1 MRWFEQMMTL
11 LNANFRQANAPAE
24 AECGSHPLRQP
35 TGARPTR
42 RRALLPLTV
51 LWTALLLTA
60 LLLTVTTVQ
69 AQPIAELSAPPS
81 RLAAT
86 PDGVVALL
94 GDGSVVRVGEA
105 GVAPIAGGWQGET
118 LLACG
123 GHIFGI
129 DASGRLAAALA
140 DLLGPQVSPHSTP
153 LCLPDG
159 SVIALSENADRLLR
173 LTPSLIMSAQRSIEA
188 LADSEIVAL
197 DGAVALLTAP
207 TTRYPHGVLGDR
219 IEAASVTL
227 IDPDTLADLGSYT
240 VEDPYVIEQRRVLPF
255 ASAGR
260 QGIYL
265 TRSSRQNGA
274 GVVAL
279 ALSDRGLEPLA
290 FGEEIGL
297 GQRWLNLFAAR
308 DDRAYS
314 VRTPH
319 IGGPLERYRLEGGV
333 LSVERYQLDVTNHT
347 IGSRN
352 LDLGILLPD
361 VTPGRDLLVLPRRD
375 LRSLRLIACDD
386 GGCRVTAEYPLEG
399 RLAANPV
406 WHHGGSGLEL
416 YAGDSLGRL
425 YRFELDL
432 P

>member
-1 MRWFEQMMTL
+1 MRQRCEQL
-11 LNANFRQANAPAE
+11 AIFLNALFRQA
-24 AECGSHPLRQP
+24 
-35 TGARPTR
+35 TGATAAACAKPLPRP
-42 RRALLPLTV
+42 
-51 LWTALLLTA
+51 TALLMV
-60 LLLTVTTVQ
+60 LLMMTTVTTVTPAM
-69 AQPIAELSAPPS
+69 AQPIAQLSAPPS
-81 RLAAT
+81 WLAAT
-86 PDGVVALL
+86 PDAVVALL

-105 GVAPIAGGWQGET
+105 GVTPIAGGWQGES
-118 LLACG
+118 LLPCG

-140 DLLGPQVSPHSTP
+140 DLFGPQVSPHSTP

-173 LTPSLIMSAQRSIEA
+173 LTPSLIVSGQRPIAA

-207 TTRYPHGVLGDR
+207 TARYPHGILGDR
-219 IEAASVTL
+219 IEAAAVTL
-227 IDPDTLADLGSYT
+227 VDPDTLADLGSYT
-240 VEDPYVIEQRRVLPF
+240 VEEPYVIEQRRVLPF
-255 ASAGR
+255 ASAGLK
-260 QGIYL
+260 GLYL
-265 TRSSRQNGA
+265 TRSSAQTGA

-279 ALSDRGLEPLA
+279 AVGDRGLEPLA

-308 DDRAYS
+308 NGRAYS

-319 IGGPLERYRLEGGV
+319 IGGPLERYSLEGDV
-333 LSVERYQLDVTNHT
+333 LSVERYQLEVTNHA

-361 VTPGRDLLVLPRRD
+361 ITPGSDLLVLPRRD

-399 RLAANPV
+399 RLAANPIWV
-406 WHHGGSGLEL
+406 RSGSDLQL
-416 YAGDSLGRL
+416 YAGDSLGQL